1 MVRALF
7 MNGKREFY
15 DKWSLLAK
23 SNLFMIGR
31 TSLVKS
37 RV

>member
-1 MVRALF
+1 
-7 MNGKREFY
+7 MNGKREFFG
-15 DKWSLLAK
+15 KRGLLAK